1 MGSIGKVIGAVSGY
15 WGEASTNAKPTDQ
28 WLIQAGWSKNVFG
41 YGNTSVEYKCADAVG
56 AATCS
61 GNVAVGSPSGRRA
74 IRRLAPRGLQVHL
87 DLFNCRRLNE

>member
-1 MGSIGKVIGAVSGY
+1 LTHGGKVIGAVSGY

-61 GNVAVGSPSGRRA
+61 GNVAVGTPSVTNK
-74 IRRLAPRGLQVHL
+74 LQTEGIDVIVMGARV
-87 DLFNCRRLNE
+87 LF